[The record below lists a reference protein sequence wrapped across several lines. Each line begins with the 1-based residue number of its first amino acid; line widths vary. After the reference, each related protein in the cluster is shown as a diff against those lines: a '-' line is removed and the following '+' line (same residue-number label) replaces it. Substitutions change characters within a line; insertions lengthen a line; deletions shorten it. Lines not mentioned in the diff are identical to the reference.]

1 MKKIRSIL
9 FILVSLFSLSSCN
22 TFIGFGRDIERL
34 GEGMQNKADG
44 KTWSGNESHVPA
56 DSPY

>member
-1 MKKIRSIL
+1 MKIFCSL
-9 FILVSLFSLSSCN
+9 MFISVSLFSLSSCN

-44 KTWSGNESHVPA
+44 KTWSGNERHMPA